1 MRPADD
7 KDKIANEE
15 LINTTLDDDDKQDVD
30 IRTSLKPS
38 DIRTQ
43 LFNTVASEFS
53 CDLGKVGNDLFK
65 QLFDV
70 ANIFHFCFQQ
80 ESRRERNEKG
90 LKDIFLTYG
99 EIEFKS
105 FFQVFRW
112 IQKTYKDKDPDCWHN
127 AFNNPG
133 GTFID
138 LGHGTGKGILA
149 ATFMH

>member
-15 LINTTLDDDDKQDVD
+15 LINTTLDDDDKQDV
-30 IRTSLKPS
+30 

-70 ANIFHFCFQQ
+70 ANFFHFCF
-80 ESRRERNEKG
+80 
-90 LKDIFLTYG
+90 
-99 EIEFKS
+99 
-105 FFQVFRW
+105 
-112 IQKTYKDKDPDCWHN
+112 
-127 AFNNPG
+127 
-133 GTFID
+133 
-138 LGHGTGKGILA
+138 
-149 ATFMH
+149 